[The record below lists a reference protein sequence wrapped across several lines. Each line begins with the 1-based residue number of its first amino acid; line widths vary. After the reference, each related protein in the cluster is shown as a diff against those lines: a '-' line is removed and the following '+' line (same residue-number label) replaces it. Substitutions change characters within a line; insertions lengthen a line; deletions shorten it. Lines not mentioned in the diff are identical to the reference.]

1 MNPNP
6 IHRTLKALKR
16 TFQKKKK
23 KNKKKQKKNS
33 AWPNR
38 DQDIQMRIDL
48 WDFLKSSIKRK
59 LA

>member
-23 KNKKKQKKNS
+23 KKKTKKNKKKTVLGLTETKTYK
-33 AWPNR
+33 
-38 DQDIQMRIDL
+38 
-48 WDFLKSSIKRK
+48 
-59 LA
+59 